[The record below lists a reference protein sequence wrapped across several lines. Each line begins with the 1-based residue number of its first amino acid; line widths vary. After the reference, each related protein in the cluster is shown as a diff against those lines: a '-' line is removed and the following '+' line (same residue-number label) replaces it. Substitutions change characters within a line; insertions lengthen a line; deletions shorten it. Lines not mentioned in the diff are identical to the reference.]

1 MTNPFFYFY
10 GHIIE
15 YNLNLAKIIF
25 IGDKTTLSSNSSPNL
40 LKVKETKDTYLFP
53 NIVELE
59 IKSDRELGCQRT
71 KV

>member
-1 MTNPFFYFY
+1 M
-10 GHIIE
+10 
-15 YNLNLAKIIF
+15 NLAKIIF

-40 LKVKETKDTYLFP
+40 LKVKEAKDTYLFP